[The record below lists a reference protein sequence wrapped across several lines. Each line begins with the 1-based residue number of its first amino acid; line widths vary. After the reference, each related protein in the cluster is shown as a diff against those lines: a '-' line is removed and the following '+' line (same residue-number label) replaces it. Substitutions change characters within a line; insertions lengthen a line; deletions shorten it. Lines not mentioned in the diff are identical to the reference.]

1 MQAATLSDQGYGRP
15 RDSSAGR
22 YLVVMF
28 FYSGMLI
35 LLNTRVLPE
44 PIKLRGWRLVVMWFT
59 FIVFAVLSA
68 YLVYYQIASNFFGV
82 GG

>member
-1 MQAATLSDQGYGRP
+1 LILLLGLEAPLVLLIIAASGG
-15 RDSSAGR
+15 G
-22 YLVVMF
+22 VVMF

>member
-1 MQAATLSDQGYGRP
+1 MLLIISAAGG
-15 RDSSAGR
+15 G
-22 YLVVMF
+22 VVMF

-35 LLNTRVLPE
+35 LLNTRVLPD
-44 PIKLRGWRLVVMWFT
+44 PIKLKGWRLYFMWLT
-59 FIVFAVLSA
+59 FAIFAVLSL